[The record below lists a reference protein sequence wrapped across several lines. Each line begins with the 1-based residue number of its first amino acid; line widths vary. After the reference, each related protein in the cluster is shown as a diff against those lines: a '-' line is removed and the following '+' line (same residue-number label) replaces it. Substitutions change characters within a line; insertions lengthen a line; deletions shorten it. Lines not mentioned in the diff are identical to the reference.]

1 MQINGAEQRGHV
13 LLIAGDRAAHRR
25 TVQVAPSANL
35 AALSTVPVPV
45 LLDSTVPADVVH
57 LDGVRDQ
64 NTLLLRLRNAAATP
78 GPLLVY
84 LSGRLTVDRKGRRLH
99 LAQTSTN
106 TMNVRYTALPWE
118 WLTNEL
124 RSRPAGWTILLF
136 DLAADKPAWA
146 ELQGQGSLSA
156 ANAAVYGVVS
166 PPGYP
171 GSGGVSPY
179 THHLIEQLR
188 RHPDRPNAPR
198 LHALTVAAA
207 DLPPGAL
214 ILPAAPAIEPERL
227 PVMSNLQRLLAG
239 DTSVLSDRR
248 RRAEPREVAPGLERV
263 PSALTDDYQYLSPS
277 PVHVPPPAVVQDQP
291 VPQQQIASPQPVRPS
306 ADSRGR
312 WVLPQHEQQAEPQQQ
327 PVRAPH
333 PVAPAAPPAA
343 QQPAPVRPPVPQP
356 TPRPQAYA
364 APQPQAA
371 PAQPPAPA
379 PVQQDP
385 RPNIHALAQA
395 GQFREAARLAQAW
408 EQHALQTHGID
419 SPQATQWVEIRADLA
434 KSEGN
439 YLLATQLWIAAGRT
453 RLAHQAV
460 DAPEVLATASS
471 AHYCW
476 TQLTD
481 PAQARACGP
490 ELISLLRALPTLD
503 RRHLSMA
510 QQRLEY
516 LNNAPSRR

>member
-13 LLIAGDRAAHRR
+13 LLIAGDRAARR
-25 TVQVAPSANL
+25 RSVQVAPSANL

-45 LLDSTVPADVVH
+45 LLDSAVPADVVH

-99 LAQTSTN
+99 LAQTGT
-106 TMNVRYTALPWE
+106 TPLNVRYTALPWE

-124 RSRPAGWTILLF
+124 RSRPAGWTTLLL
-136 DLAADKPAWA
+136 DLAADKAAWP
-146 ELQGQGSLSA
+146 ELQEEGNLSA

-171 GSGGVSPY
+171 GSGGASPY

-198 LHALTVAAA
+198 LHALTIAAA

-214 ILPAAPAIEPERL
+214 VLPAAPAIELEHQ

-248 RRAEPREVAPGLERV
+248 RRAEPREIAPGLER
-263 PSALTDDYQYLSPS
+263 PSSALTPDYQYPSPS
-277 PVHVPPPAVVQDQP
+277 PARPPAPPPAQARP
-291 VPQQQIASPQPVRPS
+291 VTQQQTASPLPARPQV
-306 ADSRGR
+306 DSRGR
-312 WVLPQHEQQAEPQQQ
+312 WMLPQYEQQPDPEEQ
-327 PVRAPH
+327 
-333 PVAPAAPPAA
+333 PVAPAPRS
-343 QQPAPVRPPVPQP
+343 QP
-356 TPRPQAYA
+356 YA
-364 APQPQAA
+364 APQPQA
-371 PAQPPAPA
+371 PVQPPAPA

-385 RPNIHALAQA
+385 RPHIHALAQA
-395 GQFREAARLAQAW
+395 GRFREAARLAQAW
-408 EQHALQTHGID
+408 EQHTLQTQGID

-439 YLLATQLWIAAGRT
+439 HLLATQLWIAVGRT
-453 RLAHQAV
+453 RLAHQAA

-516 LNNAPSRR
+516 LNNAPSGR